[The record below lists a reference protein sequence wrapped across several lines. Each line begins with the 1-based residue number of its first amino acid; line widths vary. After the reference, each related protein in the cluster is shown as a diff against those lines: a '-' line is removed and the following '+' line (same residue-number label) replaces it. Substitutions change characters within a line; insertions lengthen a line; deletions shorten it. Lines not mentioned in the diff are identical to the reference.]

1 MSSHLYW
8 GTLFLR
14 NPGAMNIVRDI
25 IMLSCTFIFTSKEAS
40 ISMSNFRESG
50 LSSTT
55 LMIERMPEMM
65 TSGSL
70 NVAYDNV
77 MSPYTMSE

>member
-1 MSSHLYW
+1 
-8 GTLFLR
+8 
-14 NPGAMNIVRDI
+14 
-25 IMLSCTFIFTSKEAS
+25 
-40 ISMSNFRESG
+40 MSNFRESG

>member
-1 MSSHLYW
+1 
-8 GTLFLR
+8 
-14 NPGAMNIVRDI
+14 
-25 IMLSCTFIFTSKEAS
+25 MLSCTFIFTSKEAS